1 MIEVKGGRPA
11 KKKYSARSRPAAEGG
26 THVYGNDA
34 HSPGERDSTCI
45 DSDSSI
51 RSGMNLSSE
60 EVFRRALPSYKTPD
74 RELSLDRFVFCC
86 DEIVC
91 SICHLVVDQ
100 AVEAR
105 CCQKLFCASC
115 ICFWLDTHCT
125 CPLCKSRLMADE
137 LAQPHPL
144 VVGIISKCIVMC
156 DFSESALVGCPVRV
170 PLAELTSH
178 VSSVCVGSTL
188 QLRVRHSNVLL
199 NQPPPLGICCLHRLR
214 NCGARCLTK
223 F

>member
-1 MIEVKGGRPA
+1 MSNQSKGGRPA

-34 HSPGERDSTCI
+34 HSPGESNNTCI
-45 DSDSSI
+45 GFDSSI

-60 EVFRRALPSYKTPD
+60 EVFRRASPSYKTPD
-74 RELSLDRFVFCC
+74 RELSLDCFVLCC

-100 AVEAR
+100 AVKAR
-105 CCQKLFCASC
+105 CCQKRLCASC

-125 CPLCKSRLMADE
+125 CPLCKSRLVADE
-137 LAQPHPL
+137 LAQPYPL

-170 PLAELTSH
+170 PLAEQTSH
-178 VSSVCVGSTL
+178 VSL
-188 QLRVRHSNVLL
+188 
-199 NQPPPLGICCLHRLR
+199 
-214 NCGARCLTK
+214 
-223 F
+223 